1 MGGLFADLAEQVI
14 GWVIQTTAAMIGIVI
29 GWILDSPDGALTS
42 DAVGSMIAQGITVG
56 RYLVPLMLLLG
67 VVQVGI
73 SNRPGHLLKLVFIE
87 MPLVAAAM
95 AMIAPAA
102 GLLIAATDAITAW
115 VIDESAVTAMQ
126 SAFNNL
132 PGAAFLGSSPQFMP
146 MVAVLSLA
154 ALIGALVVWG
164 MMLMRNLG
172 VALSVVLGP
181 GMLAARLW
189 PAAAGW
195 TSRWMSLLVALILVK
210 PVIGFMLSLSW
221 IMLGAGVDPAQGF
234 LDVQAL
240 AMGLLAFLGA
250 SLVPSFMFKFVPQI
264 GDAVAGR
271 LSSGLA
277 QVTLTGVG
285 VATSAAFAVR
295 GLRSP
300 TGAVGGDG
308 GLAGPVPISPAGRP
322 GRGGR

>member
-1 MGGLFADLAEQVI
+1 MSGLFADLAEQVI
-14 GWVIQTTAAMIGIVI
+14 GWVIQTTAAMIGVVI

-42 DAVGSMIAQGITVG
+42 GAVGSMIDQGITVG

-67 VVQVGI
+67 VMQVGG
-73 SNRPGHLLKLVFIE
+73 SNRPGHLLKLVFVE
-87 MPLVAAAM
+87 MPLVVAAM
-95 AMIAPAA
+95 AVVAPVA
-102 GLLIAATDAITAW
+102 GLLLAATDAITSW

-132 PGAAFLGSSPQFMP
+132 PGAVFLRSTPQFMP
-146 MVAVLSLA
+146 VVAVLSLA

-195 TSRWMSLLVALILVK
+195 ASRWASLLVALIVVK

-285 VATSAAFAVR
+285 VATSAVFAVR
-295 GLRSP
+295 GFRAPSGSGGA
-300 TGAVGGDG
+300 TGVA
-308 GLAGPVPISPAGRP
+308 AGPVPISPAGRP
-322 GRGGR
+322 GGDGG

>member
-1 MGGLFADLAEQVI
+1 MSGLFADLAEQVI
-14 GWVIQTTAAMIGIVI
+14 GWVIQTTAAMIGVVI

-42 DAVGSMIAQGITVG
+42 SAVGSMIDQGITVG
-56 RYLVPLMLLLG
+56 RYLVPLMLFLG

-73 SNRPGHLLKLVFIE
+73 SNRPGHLLRLVFLE

-95 AMIAPAA
+95 AVIAPVA
-102 GLLIAATDAITAW
+102 GLLLAATDAITAW

-132 PGAAFLGSSPQFMP
+132 PGAAFLRSTPQFMP
-146 MVAVLSLA
+146 VVAVLSLA

-172 VALSVVLGP
+172 VTLSVVLGP

-189 PAAAGW
+189 PAAASW
-195 TSRWMSLLVALILVK
+195 TSRWASLLVALIVVK

-221 IMLGAGVDPAQGF
+221 IMLGVGVDPAQGF
-234 LDVQAL
+234 LDLQAL

-264 GDAVAGR
+264 GDALAGR

-285 VATSAAFAVR
+285 LATSAVFAVR
-295 GLRSP
+295 SFRTP
-300 TGAVGGDG
+300 TGSGSTSGGAG
-308 GLAGPVPISPAGRP
+308 GPVPISPAGRP
-322 GRGGR
+322 GGGGR